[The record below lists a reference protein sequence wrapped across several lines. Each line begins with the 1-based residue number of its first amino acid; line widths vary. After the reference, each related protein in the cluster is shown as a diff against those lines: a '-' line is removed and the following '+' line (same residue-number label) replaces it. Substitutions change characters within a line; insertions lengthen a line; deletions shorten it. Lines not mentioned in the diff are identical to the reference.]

1 MLSTLREP
9 MRGVRDHKSAWSW
22 ISFDIANQSF
32 TLIVNTLL
40 FSKYFMEVVLP
51 AGTGD
56 PNTKWSLVFTI
67 SMLMTV
73 IASPVAGAIADD
85 RGRKKAALLF
95 TGFGCALLTCA
106 LGFVPASYV
115 WIIIALYIPANFCF
129 NLGENFLASFLPELA
144 PRDEFGRLS
153 GFSWAC
159 AYFAALILLVITVA
173 AMFIF
178 ELQSVERWRPF
189 FVFAG
194 LWFLLF
200 SIPTAIWLR
209 ERPVDTVTP
218 GNPVIVGFGRLVGT
232 IREARKHRDLALL
245 LIASFF
251 YGIAM
256 QVVIAFA
263 SKIATDYGFSSQ
275 GMVIFVAVITVSG
288 IVGTLATA
296 AWQDRIGHKR
306 TTLALLAVWLIVCIC
321 FALYTRAHHNT
332 TDPSTFPQWPL
343 WALGNLIGFGLGS
356 LGAANRAFVG
366 FLTPAAR
373 SAEFF
378 GLWGLVFKLA
388 AIGTIPFAAARDRF
402 GDPVS
407 FSMLAAFVIIGAVV
421 TLFVREHSGNVSTV
435 SETHT

>member
-1 MLSTLREP
+1 
-9 MRGVRDHKSAWSW
+9 
-22 ISFDIANQSF
+22 
-32 TLIVNTLL
+32 
-40 FSKYFMEVVLP
+40 
-51 AGTGD
+51 
-56 PNTKWSLVFTI
+56 
-67 SMLMTV
+67 
-73 IASPVAGAIADD
+73 
-85 RGRKKAALLF
+85 
-95 TGFGCALLTCA
+95 
-106 LGFVPASYV
+106 
-115 WIIIALYIPANFCF
+115 
-129 NLGENFLASFLPELA
+129 
-144 PRDEFGRLS
+144 
-153 GFSWAC
+153 
-159 AYFAALILLVITVA
+159 
-173 AMFIF
+173 
-178 ELQSVERWRPF
+178 
-189 FVFAG
+189 
-194 LWFLLF
+194 
-200 SIPTAIWLR
+200 
-209 ERPVDTVTP
+209 
-218 GNPVIVGFGRLVGT
+218 
-232 IREARKHRDLALL
+232 
-245 LIASFF
+245 
-251 YGIAM
+251 
-256 QVVIAFA
+256 
-263 SKIATDYGFSSQ
+263 
-275 GMVIFVAVITVSG
+275 MVIFVAVITVSG

-332 TDPSTFPQWPL
+332 PDPSTFPQWPL

>member
-1 MLSTLREP
+1 MLNTLREP
-9 MRGVRDHKSAWSW
+9 MRGVDDRKSAWSW
-22 ISFDIANQSF
+22 ISFDVANQSF

-51 AGTGD
+51 SGTAD
-56 PNTKWSLVFTI
+56 PNTKWSIVFTI

-73 IASPVAGAIADD
+73 LASPVAGAVADD
-85 RGRKKAALLF
+85 RGRKKTALLI
-95 TGFGCALLTCA
+95 TGFGCAMLTCA
-106 LGFVPASYV
+106 LGFVPATYV

-144 PRDEFGRLS
+144 PREDFGRLS

-159 AYFAALILLVITVA
+159 AYFAALILLVITVV
-173 AMFIF
+173 AMFVF
-178 ELQSVERWRPF
+178 ELQAVESWRPF
-189 FVFAG
+189 FIFAG
-194 LWFLLF
+194 LWFLVF

-209 ERPVDTVTP
+209 ERRIDHATP
-218 GNPVIVGFGRLVGT
+218 GNPLVVGFSRLADT
-232 IREARKHRDLALL
+232 LREARKHRDLALL

-263 SKIATDYGFSSQ
+263 SKIATDYGFTAQ

-296 AWQDRIGHKR
+296 AWQDRLGHKR
-306 TTLALLAVWLIVCIC
+306 TTLALLAVWLVVCIC
-321 FALYTRAHHNT
+321 FALYTHAHLNNP
-332 TDPSTFPQWPL
+332 DPLNFPKWPL

-366 FLTPAAR
+366 FLTPTSR

-407 FSMLAAFVIIGAVV
+407 FSMLAAFVIIGAIV
-421 TLFVREHSGNVSTV
+421 TLFVREHAPSDTAVNEESI
-435 SETHT
+435 

>member
-1 MLSTLREP
+1 MLADLRQP
-9 MRGVRDHKSAWSW
+9 MRGVTDRKSAWSW
-22 ISFDIANQSF
+22 ISFDVANQSF

-51 AGTGD
+51 PGTSD

-67 SMLMTV
+67 SMLLTV
-73 IASPVAGAIADD
+73 LASPITGAIADD
-85 RGRKKAALLF
+85 RGNKKRALLL
-95 TGFGCALLTCA
+95 TGFGCALLTCT
-106 LGFVPASYV
+106 LGFIPPQYV
-115 WIIIALYIPANFCF
+115 FIIVALYIPANFCF

-144 PRDEFGRLS
+144 PREDFGRLS

-159 AYFAALILLVITVA
+159 AYFAALVLLVVTVV
-173 AMFIF
+173 AMLGLGL
-178 ELQSVERWRPF
+178 EPVERWRPF

-194 LWFLLF
+194 LWFFCF

-209 ERPVDTVTP
+209 ERPVERSSS
-218 GNPVIVGFGRLVGT
+218 GNPIAVGFRRLANT
-232 IREARKHRDLALL
+232 IRDAKKHRDLAFLL
-245 LIASFF
+245 VASFF

-275 GMVIFVAVITVSG
+275 GMVIFVAVITLSG

-296 AWQDRIGHKR
+296 AWQDRAGHKR
-306 TTLALLAVWLIVCIC
+306 TTLGLLVVWLIVCIC
-321 FALYTRAHHNT
+321 FAVYTGAHRAAA
-332 TDPSTFPQWPL
+332 DPTAFPKWPL
-343 WALGNLIGFGLGS
+343 WVLGNFIGFGLGS

-366 FLTPAAR
+366 FLTPENRA
-373 SAEFF
+373 AEFF

-407 FSMLAAFVIIGAVV
+407 FGLLAIFVIIGAIF
-421 TLFVREHSGNVSTV
+421 TILVREHSPVK
-435 SETHT
+435 SEESA